1 VILYGIIAVIL
12 ILTFVSYA
20 IVQETRAQLHWRG
33 LVQDGNVD
41 AIRQLMEDEV
51 QRWHSERVPKD
62 TPALL
67 WHGIQTVELIDVGP
81 RGVHVN
87 CSAEGEYSLV
97 DGRRVETS
105 SPVAEGK
112 KITQKVADLL
122 LYDVPNVRPDFAQI
136 DVYTSF
142 RDEHGLA
149 ETRCVLSTVVHR
161 HDVEDLDWEATSPD
175 EFIARTGGRFVLEA
189 SGALGAV
196 EPFAWIG
203 ERPEDARPEGLIDA

>member
-1 VILYGIIAVIL
+1 MILYGIIAVIL

-33 LVQDGNVD
+33 LVQGGDVD
-41 AIRQLMEDEV
+41 AIRKLMEDEV
-51 QRWHSERVPKD
+51 ERWHSERVPKS

-81 RGVHVN
+81 KGVHVN

-97 DGRRVETS
+97 DGRRIETS

-112 KITQKVADLL
+112 KITQKLADML
-122 LYDVPNVRPDFAQI
+122 LYDVPNVRPDYAQI

-142 RDEHGLA
+142 RDDHGHA
-149 ETRCVLSTVVHR
+149 ETRCILSTVVTR
-161 HDVEDLDWEATSPD
+161 HDVEDLDWEATPPD
-175 EFIARTGGRFVLEA
+175 EFVEVTGGRYAIDA
-189 SGALGAV
+189 SGALSAI
-196 EPFAWIG
+196 EPFAWVG
-203 ERPEDARPEGLIDA
+203 ERPEGLIDA